1 MKICD
6 LCNARIDDNSK
17 YLFLKSDYKLDDCL
31 KVDLCAKCFYQVRN
45 DIVKKLGWESD
56 EE

>member
-17 YLFLKSDYKLDDCL
+17 YLFLKSNYKLDDCL
-31 KVDLCAKCFYQVRN
+31 KVDLCTKCFYQVRN

-56 EE
+56 E